1 MARYLGTTHND
12 SVTGIAT
19 EYDTFVDF
27 GIGEHDLGWQA
38 GNTFVLSVDEL
49 TDRVS
54 GDAGAAAAPSPRFED
69 AHHLVVGDDVVVLVL
84 PLAEREADARLRT
97 SFVTGANV
105 LVGDPR
111 LECPGRK
118 AGAFFGQGE
127 AIARPRQRGRD
138 YRRRPSFRTGAD
150 HVIETAILRLFRV
163 IRRRARQCGD
173 EEFCLVVQAAGN
185 ALKFGIGQFATLCVR
200 LVRISVHRI
209 LLLA

>member
-54 GDAGAAAAPSPRFED
+54 GGPGAAAAPSPRFED
-69 AHHLVVGDDVVVLVL
+69 ATDHLVVGDDVVVLVL
-84 PLAEREADARLRT
+84 PLAGRAGGGRT
-97 SFVTGANV
+97 FANELVTGANV

-138 YRRRPSFRTGAD
+138 YRRR
-150 HVIETAILRLFRV
+150 RV
-163 IRRRARQCGD
+163 ISDRCRSCD
-173 EEFCLVVQAAGN
+173 
-185 ALKFGIGQFATLCVR
+185 
-200 LVRISVHRI
+200 
-209 LLLA
+209 